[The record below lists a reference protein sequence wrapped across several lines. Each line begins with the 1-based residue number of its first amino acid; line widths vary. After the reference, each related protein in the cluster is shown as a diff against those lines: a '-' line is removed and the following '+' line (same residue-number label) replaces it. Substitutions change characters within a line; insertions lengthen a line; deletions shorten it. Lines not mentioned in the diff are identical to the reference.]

1 MLCKK
6 PYMQGV
12 LPFGC
17 GQCTPCRINKRR
29 LWANRILLESMC
41 HDKSSFVTLTYS
53 PDKIPKNNSLE
64 PKHYKDFFKRLR
76 YHLNGEK
83 IRYFICGEYGD
94 KSERPHYHAAI
105 FGLGILDSKIIESCW
120 KHGFTYTGDLTADS
134 ASYIAGY
141 VTKKMTKKDDP
152 RLKGRYPEFGR
163 MSLKPGIGALAVP
176 KIIDVLT
183 SHYGSDE
190 VMCNKDVPMY
200 LKTGRKKMPLGR
212 YLREKMRLAYGF
224 SEKTTPLESLATFAD
239 SMRELFKKT
248 LADPANHNKSLEEIL
263 VQENKQ
269 KILNIENKTKIYAS
283 KGKKI

>member
-41 HDKSSFVTLTYS
+41 HEKSSFVTLTYAT
-53 PDKIPKNNSLE
+53 PPPNNSLE

-94 KSERPHYHAAI
+94 QTQRPHYHAAI

-120 KHGFTYTGDLTADS
+120 KHGFTYTGDLTSDS

-190 VMCNKDVPMY
+190 VMCNKDVPLY

-224 SEKTTPLESLATFAD
+224 TEKTTPPESLASFAET
-239 SMRELFKKT
+239 MRELFKKT